1 MPLVK
6 VMNKEYY
13 FPAWRAIT
21 IGVLM
26 VFVGLLPVMIFSL
39 IDGSVISG
47 LNFFLRLFTGFPE
60 IMIGLLDLLILVSGV
75 AYLLKARNIVWLKLD
90 EHGLHYLPWG
100 DGKPSR
106 VKPLFNIFYLE
117 ASMVFVPY
125 RDLVKAELIPSKWA
139 GDLIRLHFKA
149 NAQKDIRAIP
159 FNTAQKEEI
168 IALVNERCNA
178 Q

>member
-1 MPLVK
+1 MTLVK

-13 FPAWRAIT
+13 FPAWRATT

-26 VFVGLLPVMIFSL
+26 VFVALLPVTIFSL

-47 LNFFLRLFTGFPE
+47 LKFFFELFTGFPE
-60 IMIGLLDLLILVSGV
+60 IIIGLLDLLILVSGI
-75 AYLLKARNIVWLKLD
+75 AYILKARNIVWLKLD
-90 EHGLHYLPWG
+90 EHGVYYLPWG

-106 VKPLFNIFYLE
+106 VKPLFNIFNLK
-117 ASMVFVPY
+117 ASMVFVLY
-125 RDLVKAELIPSKWA
+125 RDLAKAELIPNKWA
-139 GDLIRLHFKA
+139 GELIRLHFKA